1 MMKIAQ
7 ISPLCEAVPPVGYG
21 GTERVVAYLT
31 DALLELGCEV
41 TLFASADSGTAAQLV
56 PMRDCALRLDS
67 QGLTSETAAHLVM
80 LKQIRERAHEFD
92 VLHFHLAP
100 LHLPLFEQYAHRT
113 VTTLHGRLDFKDYPP
128 LYRAWPQYPLVSI
141 SHRQRAPLPDANWLG
156 TVHHGLP
163 LAAFPFTPGPTGS
176 YLAFLGRLS
185 REKRPH
191 LAIKLALRAGVPLK
205 IAAKIDDA
213 EREYFEESIRPL
225 LGDPLIEF
233 VGEIGEAEKLAF
245 LRDALAMLFPID
257 WPEPFGLVMIES
269 LACGTPVI
277 AWNQGSVPEVIDH
290 GITGHIVDCEQD
302 ALAAIEW
309 ARSVDRAQIRQVFE
323 RRFSSHAM
331 ARRYLELYRK
341 LLRQRLHDPA
351 AAAAVV
357 GAAATVGRG
366 HSSAITTGA
375 AGSISGPGFGM
386 SAGA

>member
-7 ISPLCEAVPPVGYG
+7 ISPLCEAVPPMAYG

-41 TLFASADSGTAAQLV
+41 TLFASADSGTGAQVV
-56 PMRDCALRLDS
+56 PMRDCAIRLDS
-67 QGLTSETAAHLVM
+67 NGLKSETAAHLAM

-92 VLHFHLAP
+92 VLHFHLEH
-100 LHLPLFEQYAHRT
+100 LHFPLFEQYAART
-113 VTTLHGRLDFKDYPP
+113 VTTLHGRLDYKDYPP

-141 SHRQRAPLPDANWLG
+141 SHRQRAPLTNANWLG

-163 LAAFPFTPGPTGS
+163 LAAYPFTPGPTGK
-176 YLAFLGRLS
+176 YLAFLGRIS
-185 REKRPH
+185 PEKRPH
-191 LAIKLALRAGVPLK
+191 LAIELALKAGVPLQL
-205 IAAKIDDA
+205 AAKVDNAD
-213 EREYFEESIRPL
+213 RDYFEESIRPL
-225 LGDPLIEF
+225 LRNPLIEF
-233 VGEIGEAEKLAF
+233 IGEIGEADKFDF
-245 LRDALAMLFPID
+245 LRGALALLFPID

-277 AWNQGSVPEVIDH
+277 AWNHGSVPEVIDD
-290 GITGHIVDCEQD
+290 GITGCIVDCEQD

-309 ARSVDRAQIRQVFE
+309 AGSVDRSRIRQVFE

-341 LLRQRLHDPA
+341 LLRQRHHDPVPA
-351 AAAAVV
+351 AAVAAAAGGRAH
-357 GAAATVGRG
+357 GAAL
-366 HSSAITTGA
+366 STGA
-375 AGSISGPGFGM
+375 ASGIPGAVGFGM